1 MEHSDGDGKP
11 GRRKKKRGAVA
22 PSGAEA
28 SADVERLL
36 GIAMGCMGISRE
48 DFCRCTPSEFYAAYE
63 AWIEMRQLEERGSWE
78 RMRMQCVCSLQ
89 PYSKKRLTARDVM
102 QFPWEEE
109 GEAAS
114 AKPEP
119 PLSREELL
127 DRYRKARERAGLK

>member
-1 MEHSDGDGKP
+1 
-11 GRRKKKRGAVA
+11 
-22 PSGAEA
+22 
-28 SADVERLL
+28 
-36 GIAMGCMGISRE
+36 MGCMGISRE

>member
-1 MEHSDGDGKP
+1 MEHSDGHGKP

-22 PSGAEA
+22 PSHDEA
-28 SADVERLL
+28 SADVARLL

-63 AWIEMRQLEERGSWE
+63 AWSEMRQLEDRGRWE

-102 QFPWEEE
+102 QFPWEEK
-109 GEAAS
+109 GEAGS
-114 AKPEP
+114 AKAEP

-127 DRYRKARERAGLK
+127 ARYRKARERAGLQ